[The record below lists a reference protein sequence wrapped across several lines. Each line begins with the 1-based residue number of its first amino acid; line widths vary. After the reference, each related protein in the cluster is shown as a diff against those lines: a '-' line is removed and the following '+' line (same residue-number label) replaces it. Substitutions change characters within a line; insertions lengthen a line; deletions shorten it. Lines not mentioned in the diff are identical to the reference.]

1 MWYAKPRHG
10 YSVGSTEGTA
20 NATEIASYLASKE
33 YTLES
38 ICAILGNIGGE
49 GGLNP
54 WRWES
59 DYVPTVSEFQNWTSE
74 QAIKHGYG
82 LVGFTPANRYINA
95 QNESALF
102 DYGYSPNFADAPGE
116 AEDGLAQT
124 VFFESEI
131 EPTVTNTSGAWAF
144 SYYAASFETQLGFN
158 VQDVWNLIDYT
169 FEQFKTDNTI
179 PLEFLVGFFELKY
192 EKPAAELTHGD
203 TTTYPAADSYWGR
216 VSVAQYYYNYFSE
229 NPIPGFDFFTQ
240 QHHLPIWMY

>member
-1 MWYAKPRHG
+1 MWYAKPRYG

-54 WRWES
+54 WSWEGQ
-59 DYVPTVSEFQNWTSE
+59 YIPTVSEFQNWTTE
-74 QAIKHGYG
+74 EAKTHGYG
-82 LVGFTPANRYINA
+82 LVGFTPANRYINS
-95 QNESALF
+95 QNESELF
-102 DYGYSPNFADAPGE
+102 DYGYAPNFADAPGE
-116 AEDGLAQT
+116 PEDGMAQT

-131 EPTVTNTSGAWAF
+131 EYTINTTSPGWALGYYGPT
-144 SYYAASFETQLGFN
+144 FESELGF
-158 VQDVWNLIDYT
+158 T
-169 FEQFKTDNTI
+169 SEQLLAMLSYSYADFKTDSTI
-179 PLEFLVGFFELKY
+179 PLEQLTGWFELRY
-192 EKPAAELTHGD
+192 EKPAATRTVGD
-203 TTTYPAADSYWGR
+203 TVTHPAADSYWNR

-229 NPIPGFDFFTQ
+229 NPIPGFDILTQ